1 MFDFF
6 LFFFIFVL
14 VHNLKKGPP
23 TVPMYSGD
31 MPSYSPPARAFFTPP
46 LPPGYQMPFADK
58 PTLRGTNSD
67 TGIINTGSFVN
78 RRPIPPPS
86 LMPGHERIPY
96 RPPDLVGNGG
106 LSSSSSS
113 SVKIPNSGTGNGGGG
128 NQQQQNLPMS
138 PSLLGDQKKKALN
151 TPAQKNHKNDG
162 VGQYSSSSSADGASG
177 KFNFFV

>member
-1 MFDFF
+1 MKIF
-6 LFFFIFVL
+6 LNA
-14 VHNLKKGPP
+14 VHNLKKGGPP

-31 MPSYSPPARAFFTPP
+31 MPSYSPPARSFFTPP

-67 TGIINTGSFVN
+67 TGIVNTGSFVN

-96 RPPDLVGNGG
+96 RPPDLVGNIGNS

-113 SVKIPNSGTGNGGGG
+113 SLPSSSSGKISGTENGG
-128 NQQQQNLPMS
+128 QQQMPIS
-138 PSLLGDQKKKALN
+138 PSLLNGDQKKKALN
-151 TPAQKNHKNDG
+151 TPAQKNQKNDG
-162 VGQYSSSSSADGASG
+162 NGQYSSSIDGLSG
-177 KFNFFV
+177 I